1 MFILFY
7 CLFKRKMNE
16 EFIVNVLIIRTK
28 LQLGF
33 VFVFVLFL
41 SVA

>member
-1 MFILFY
+1 MFIVFY

-16 EFIVNVLIIRTK
+16 ECIVNVLIIRTK

-33 VFVFVLFL
+33 SVFVLFL
-41 SVA
+41 SVT

>member
-33 VFVFVLFL
+33 SVFVLFL
-41 SVA
+41 SVP

>member
-7 CLFKRKMNE
+7 CLFKRKMNK

-33 VFVFVLFL
+33 SVFVLFL

>member
-33 VFVFVLFL
+33 SVFVLFL
-41 SVA
+41 SVV

>member
-1 MFILFY
+1 
-7 CLFKRKMNE
+7 MNE

-33 VFVFVLFL
+33 SVFVLFL

>member
-1 MFILFY
+1 
-7 CLFKRKMNE
+7 MNE
-16 EFIVNVLIIRTK
+16 EFIVNVLTIKIK

-33 VFVFVLFL
+33 SVFVLFL

>member
-28 LQLGF
+28 FQLGF
-33 VFVFVLFL
+33 SVFVLFL

>member
-33 VFVFVLFL
+33 SVFVLFL

>member
-16 EFIVNVLIIRTK
+16 EFIVNVLIIRIK

-33 VFVFVLFL
+33 SVFVLFL

>member
-33 VFVFVLFL
+33 SVLVLFL

>member
-1 MFILFY
+1 
-7 CLFKRKMNE
+7 MNE
-16 EFIVNVLIIRTK
+16 EFIVNVLIIRTN

-33 VFVFVLFL
+33 SVFVLFL